1 MKTWYERNKKISL
14 SPSPTKEGY
23 LKEQQERK
31 TGISW
36 KIKIK
41 CQACT
46 AAFLCNEIGLY
57 SGSFIFE
64 VSF

>member
-1 MKTWYERNKKISL
+1 MNMWYERNKKISL

-23 LKEQQERK
+23 LKEQQGRK

-41 CQACT
+41 CQAST

-57 SGSFIFE
+57 SESFLFE
-64 VSF
+64 VSI